1 MWDERYQTPE
11 YIFGDLPCQWLI
23 MNQHRFPQSG
33 EALALGDG
41 EGRNGVYLAELGL
54 RVISVDLS
62 EVGLSKACDLA
73 KKRGV
78 AIQTVQADLE
88 DYEIDPESQ
97 DLIVSIY
104 CHLPDAIRKLVHK
117 RAEVAL
123 KPGGLFL
130 LEAFHHSQLKY
141 QSGGPKT
148 IDLLYD
154 LDALLDDFQKLQIL
168 EAFDGLCYLDE
179 GVRHS
184 GLSHIVRLILQKP
197 KQRGLPCGLY

>member
-11 YIFGDLPCQWLI
+11 YIFGDQPCQWLI
-23 MNQHRFPQSG
+23 MNQHRLPQSG

-41 EGRNGVYLAELGL
+41 EGRNGVFLAELGFE
-54 RVISVDLS
+54 VTSVDLS
-62 EVGLSKACDLA
+62 EVGLSKARDLA
-73 KKRGV
+73 RKRGV
-78 AIQTVQADLE
+78 TIQTVQADLE
-88 DYEIDPESQ
+88 YYEIEAESQ

-104 CHLPDAIRKLVHK
+104 CHLPDAIRKLVHE

-123 KPGGLFL
+123 KPGGLFI

-148 IDLLYD
+148 TDLLYD
-154 LDALLDDFQKLQIL
+154 LDALLGDFQTLQIL

-179 GVRHS
+179 GARHS
-184 GLSHIVRLILQKP
+184 GIGHIVRLVLQKP
-197 KQRGLPCGLY
+197 KQ

>member
-11 YIFGDLPCQWLI
+11 YIFGDQPCQWLI
-23 MNQHRFPQSG
+23 MNQHRLPQSG

-41 EGRNGVYLAELGL
+41 EGRNGVFLAELGFE
-54 RVISVDLS
+54 VTSVDLS
-62 EVGLSKACDLA
+62 EVGLSKARDLA
-73 KKRGV
+73 RKRGV
-78 AIQTVQADLE
+78 TIQTVQADLE
-88 DYEIDPESQ
+88 HYEIEAESQ

-104 CHLPDAIRKLVHK
+104 CHLPDAIRKLVHE

-123 KPGGLFL
+123 KPGGLFI

-148 IDLLYD
+148 TDLLYD
-154 LDALLDDFQKLQIL
+154 LDALLGDFQTLQIL

-179 GVRHS
+179 GARHS
-184 GLSHIVRLILQKP
+184 GIGHIVRLVLQKP
-197 KQRGLPCGLY
+197 KQ

>member
-11 YIFGDLPCQWLI
+11 YIFGEQPCQWLI
-23 MNQHRFPQSG
+23 MNQRRLPQSG
-33 EALALGDG
+33 KALALGDG

-54 RVISVDLS
+54 EVTSVDLS

-73 KKRGV
+73 TKRGV
-78 AIQTVQADLE
+78 TIQTVQADLE
-88 DYEIDPESQ
+88 HYVLEAESQ

-104 CHLPDAIRKLVHK
+104 CHLPDAIRKLVHE

-123 KPGGLFL
+123 KPGGLFI

-148 IDLLYD
+148 TDLLYD
-154 LDALLDDFQKLQIL
+154 LDALLDDFQTLQIL

-179 GVRHS
+179 GARHS
-184 GLSHIVRLILQKP
+184 GIGHIVRLVLQKP
-197 KQRGLPCGLY
+197 KQ

>member
-11 YIFGDLPCQWLI
+11 YIFGDQPCQWLI
-23 MNQHRFPQSG
+23 MNQHRLPQSG

-41 EGRNGVYLAELGL
+41 EGRNGVFLAELGL
-54 RVISVDLS
+54 KVTSVDLS
-62 EVGLSKACDLA
+62 EVGLIKARDLA
-73 KKRGV
+73 IKRGV

-104 CHLPDAIRKLVHK
+104 CHLADDIRGLVHE
-117 RAEVAL
+117 RAEVGL
-123 KPGGLFL
+123 KPGGLFI
-130 LEAFHHSQLKY
+130 LEAFHRLQLNY

-148 IDLLYD
+148 TDLLYD
-154 LDALLDDFQKLQIL
+154 LDALLDDFQTLQIL

-179 GVRHS
+179 GDRHS
-184 GLSHIVRLILQKP
+184 GIGHVVRLVLQKP
-197 KQRGLPCGLY
+197 K